1 MAIEHERFDNFDHL
15 EPIPYQYGIVVTGC
29 TMVAFFAL
37 NRFVYYMGPPKH
49 VAVKDSWK
57 WRNLFGSWFHA
68 LIIGSWD
75 ISCFL
80 MFPDMVVDL
89 VGYHDMYSYTMIAV
103 TTGYFFYDFVDIVI
117 SGRTRTS
124 WEVLLHHVVVA
135 GTFFYNLILCRCI
148 AYTAVALLAEVNSFF
163 LHSRKLMQMLQ
174 IRFDA
179 PLYRLNVY
187 LNLLSFIL
195 CRFIPLIWI
204 IYGML
209 MWYYRVEPS
218 YLIILS
224 LDLFVMWV
232 VNIVLFWRLLTN
244 DIIRPTKT
252 KSPAPKQQNGLEI
265 TANNNKSHEK
275 LNYNCNGSYANHN
288 SCSRDHI
295 NISDYQLRD
304 KLINNH
310 VSNGFKP
317 KLS

>member
-1 MAIEHERFDNFDHL
+1 MCF
-15 EPIPYQYGIVVTGC
+15 VVNGE
-29 TMVAFFAL
+29 L
-37 NRFVYYMGPPKH
+37 LL
-49 VAVKDSWK
+49 
-57 WRNLFGSWFHA
+57 LFTILF
-68 LIIGSWD
+68 L
-75 ISCFL
+75 CFTN
-80 MFPDMVVDL
+80 MFL
-89 VGYHDMYSYTMIAV
+89 
-103 TTGYFFYDFVDIVI
+103 FVD
-117 SGRTRTS
+117 
-124 WEVLLHHVVVA
+124 HQVA